1 MRRKIL
7 IAEQADTVR
16 SIAETVLRQNGYDVI
31 AVTAAEKAREVLELS
46 RPDLIIVGADLMA
59 PDGIPYY
66 EKLRVDPRS
75 GDIPMLL
82 FQPADKSDLPF
93 PNEVIIPRP
102 FDPRDLLNQVSVFL
116 GARDAVVSLPEG
128 TPSFSEVNDDFLD
141 AALGL
146 DDIKITE
153 SEVMNQTVAGR
164 RPQGAQSDEKLIG
177 LEGRSNTNDSGRTS
191 VNVESLVLDE
201 ASGRAVH
208 QVPGRKAPSKE
219 GTGKIDIL
227 TDQYGLTAPHA
238 AGQDENISHDYN
250 WFVDAIRKDN
260 DPAVGGAPRPHDSGR
275 LTLAPS
281 SETVDPITRGPKP
294 PISPN
299 RSSDSSGVEKFIDEF
314 KKEMEQIRDTESDH
328 LIPDVKTIGPDL
340 PKDKLGWE
348 EKLEQLGP
356 SEMEMFTR
364 VFAQELGRRVAE
376 IIAAKIDPDKLIRLI
391 KAEIVERR
399 NKSR

>member
-75 GDIPMLL
+75 GRIPMLL
-82 FQPADKSDLPF
+82 FQPSDKSDLPF

-102 FDPRDLLNQVSVFL
+102 FDPKDLLDQVSVFI
-116 GARDAVVSLPEG
+116 GSRSAVTSSPAG
-128 TPSFSEVNDDFLD
+128 TPSFSEVDDDFLN

-146 DDIKITE
+146 DDIKVTE
-153 SEVMNQTVAGR
+153 SEVMDQTVAGR

-177 LEGRSNTNDSGRTS
+177 LEGGSNPNDTGRTS

-208 QVPGRKAPSKE
+208 QVPGRKAPSME
-219 GTGKIDIL
+219 GTGKLDIL
-227 TDQYGLTAPHA
+227 TDQYGLAAPE
-238 AGQDENISHDYN
+238 AGARDENTNHDYN

-260 DPAVGGAPRPHDSGR
+260 DPAVTGAPRLHDSGK
-275 LTLAPS
+275 LTIDPN
-281 SETVDPITRGPKP
+281 SEGVDPITHGPKAP
-294 PISPN
+294 VSPR
-299 RSSDSSGVEKFIDEF
+299 RSSNSPGVEKFIDEF
-314 KKEMEQIRDTESDH
+314 KKEMEQIRDTDSDR

-348 EKLEQLGP
+348 ENLEQLGP

-376 IIAAKIDPDKLIRLI
+376 IIAAKIDPDKLMRLI

-399 NKSR
+399 NKS

>member
-7 IAEQADTVR
+7 IAEQSDTVR
-16 SIAETVLRQNGYDVI
+16 SIAETVLRQNGYD
-31 AVTAAEKAREVLELS
+31 VTAAEKAREVLELS

-59 PDGIPYY
+59 PDGMPYY
-66 EKLRVDPRS
+66 ERLRVDPRS
-75 GDIPMLL
+75 GHIPMLL

-102 FDPRDLLNQVSVFL
+102 FDPRDLLSQVSAFM
-116 GARDAVVSLPEG
+116 GAQGAIASSPA
-128 TPSFSEVNDDFLD
+128 TAPNSSEVDDDFLN

-146 DDIKITE
+146 DDIKVTE
-153 SEVMNQTVAGR
+153 SEVMNQTAAGR

-177 LEGRSNTNDSGRTS
+177 LEGKSNANETGRTS

-201 ASGRAVH
+201 ASGRAVN
-208 QVPGRKAPSKE
+208 QVPGRKAPSVE
-219 GTGKIDIL
+219 GTGKLDIL
-227 TDQYGLTAPHA
+227 TDQYGLTYPGA
-238 AGQDENISHDYN
+238 AGQDENTNHDYN

-260 DPAVGGAPRPHDSGR
+260 DPAVAGAPRPHDSGK
-275 LTLAPS
+275 LTIAPS
-281 SETVDPITRGPKP
+281 SEAVDPITHGPIAP
-294 PISPN
+294 DSPK
-299 RSSDSSGVEKFIDEF
+299 RSSSDSSGVEKFIDEF
-314 KKEMEQIRDTESDH
+314 KKEMEQIRDTESDR

-391 KAEIVERR
+391 KAEMVERY
-399 NKSR
+399 NKS